1 MTNAD
6 AQLVDLVQRQINRGT
21 RYVILPA
28 DLVAAAS
35 EVALDEIRRLCKL
48 NGASVEVSS

>member
-1 MTNAD
+1 MANAD
-6 AQLVDLVQRQINRGT
+6 AQLVELVQQQLNRGT
-21 RYVILPA
+21 RHVILPA

-48 NGASVEVSS
+48 NGASVEVRS